1 MSEEINTLL
10 TLQAVRTKA
19 HRVFDLAKRNA
30 LNHFDYHP
38 DRLDATVDYV
48 ISIIKV
54 IIRPFHQNPPQN

>member
-1 MSEEINTLL
+1 MSAEEINTLL

-30 LNHFDYHP
+30 LNHFDYDP

-48 ISIIKV
+48 ANIIKV
-54 IIRPFHQNPPQN
+54 PTNSAIQD